1 MKVTVY
7 RPFYD
12 LEEGVDR
19 HAGEVFECTEE
30 RFNVIKS
37 KLPAFVSGE
46 ATTTTKKT
54 TRKATT
60 RKTAKK

>member
-30 RFNVIKS
+30 RFNVLRS
-37 KLPAFVSGE
+37 KLPAFVGGE
-46 ATTTTKKT
+46 TAKTTTKT
-54 TRKATT
+54 TRKTTT

>member
-46 ATTTTKKT
+46 TTTTKKT
-54 TRKATT
+54 TRKTTT